1 MIKNFYKFFFYSVSR
16 FLILIDLI
24 FRKIFNRYQ
33 FLPSIHEYIE
43 SRQYYEKVIH
53 NKKITFFCPSPQS
66 FGRVQSLYK
75 REPETLN
82 WINNFLP
89 NNSENIGFWDI
100 GANIGLYS
108 IYSAVKFKNI
118 EIISF
123 EPSTSNTRILSR
135 NIFINNLESKISIF
149 PLALSDKENIISYFN
164 ETKFSESGSHSNF
177 NNDINDRGEI
187 VKENQIKNKYNLF
200 GTSIDN
206 LILNKILTI
215 PNYIKI
221 DVDGIEHLIL
231 KGAKNLLKNKNLKE
245 LSIEMN
251 PTYVKSYEFINN
263 IMEENNFKKVSSL
276 NYRLLSDKNY
286 KLKPNEN
293 VNEIFKRNNWN
304 FFQTY
309 HLFNNQ
315 IF

>member
-164 ETKFSESGSHSNF
+164 ETSFSEGGSISNF
-177 NNDINDRGEI
+177 NSDINYRGEI

-293 VNEIFKRNNWN
+293 VNEIFKRNN
-304 FFQTY
+304 
-309 HLFNNQ
+309 
-315 IF
+315 

>member
-1 MIKNFYKFFFYSVSR
+1 MIKYFYKIFFYSVSR

-43 SRQYYEKVIH
+43 SRQYYEKIIH
-53 NKKITFFCPSPQS
+53 NKKITFFCSSRQS
-66 FGRVQSLYK
+66 FGRVQSLHTK
-75 REPETLN
+75 EPETLN
-82 WINNFLP
+82 WIDNFQP
-89 NNSENIGFWDI
+89 NNSENIVFWDI

-108 IYSAVKFKNI
+108 IYAAVKFKDI

-123 EPSTSNTRILSR
+123 EPSTSNTRTLSR
-135 NIFINNLESKISIF
+135 NISINNFESKISIF
-149 PLALSDKENIISYFN
+149 SLALSDKENIISYFN
-164 ETKFSESGSHSNF
+164 ETRFSEGSSSSNF
-177 NNDINDRGEI
+177 NSDIDYRGEI

-206 LILNKILTI
+206 LILNKILTV

-231 KGAKNLLKNKNLKE
+231 KGAENLLKNKNLKE

-251 PTYVKSYEFINN
+251 PTYVKQYEFINN
-263 IMEENNFKKVSSL
+263 IMEGNNFKKVASL
-276 NYRLLSDKNY
+276 NKRLLSDKNY
-286 KLKPNEN
+286 KLKPNET
-293 VNEIFKRNNWN
+293 VNEIFKRNN
-304 FFQTY
+304 
-309 HLFNNQ
+309 
-315 IF
+315 